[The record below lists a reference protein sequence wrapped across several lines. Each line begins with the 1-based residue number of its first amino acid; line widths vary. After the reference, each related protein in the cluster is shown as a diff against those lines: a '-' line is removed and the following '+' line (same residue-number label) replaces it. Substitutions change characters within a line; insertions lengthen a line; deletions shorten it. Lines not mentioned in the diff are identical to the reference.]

1 MQSWFVR
8 VLVGVAMIVP
18 ATASGENYY
27 TLIVVG
33 ATGGPSYVETFDRWR
48 QTLVT
53 ALRSQE
59 GFRDGHL
66 IVLSE
71 TPGPG
76 VGRAS
81 QAGVAQAVETL
92 ADRMT
97 ADSVLLIVLL
107 GHGTYDGVDAKFNL
121 VGPDLEASAWDALL
135 DSLPGR
141 IVVVNTTAAS
151 APFVRRL
158 AQTGRVV
165 ISATESAVQ
174 RYDTIFPE
182 FFVRALA
189 EAAADTDKNGRV
201 SVWEAFEF
209 TSAEVRRWYQQ
220 QGRLATER
228 SILDDTGD
236 GVGRDVDQR
245 GQDGAVA
252 ARTYVGAGVE
262 VSAVVADP
270 SLTPLVVQRD
280 ELEAAVAEL
289 QARKE
294 TMDADAYTV
303 ELERLLVDLAKVSRA
318 IRRRLTTS

>member
-1 MQSWFVR
+1 MRSWVVT
-8 VLVGVAMIVP
+8 VLVGVAVLVP
-18 ATASGENYY
+18 ATVSGEDYY

-33 ATGGPSYVETFDRWR
+33 ASGDPSYVETFDRWR

-59 GFRDGHL
+59 GFRDDHL
-66 IVLSE
+66 MVLSE
-71 TPGPG
+71 TPGPS

-81 QAGVAQAVETL
+81 QEGVAQAVESL
-92 ADRMT
+92 GDRMT
-97 ADSVLLIVLL
+97 SSSVLLIVLL
-107 GHGTYDGVDAKFNL
+107 GHGTYDGVDAKFNI

-135 DSLPGR
+135 DTLPGR
-141 IVVVNTTAAS
+141 VVMVNTTSAS

-158 AQTGRVV
+158 AQSGRVV
-165 ISATESAVQ
+165 ISATESTVQ

-182 FFVRALA
+182 FFVKALA

-236 GVGRDVDQR
+236 GVGHDVDQR

-252 ARTYVGAGVE
+252 ARTYVGASVA
-262 VSAVVADP
+262 VSAVVTDP
-270 SLTPLVVQRD
+270 SLTPLVVQRE
-280 ELEAAVAEL
+280 ELEGAVAEL
-289 QARKE
+289 TARKG
-294 TMDADAYTV
+294 TMDAEAYTA
-303 ELERLLVDLAKVSRA
+303 ELERLLVDLARVSRE

>member
-1 MQSWFVR
+1 MVFDVSLPLIGVLDLAIDDPDGLPADDRRYALLDPPEPASLAIVANGGRLGAGAFYLERALRAGEEISAVR
-8 VLVGVAMIVP
+8 LHPLSPRALTEQALTDHDAVVLVG
-18 ATASGENYY
+18 TEG
-27 TLIVVG
+27 L
-33 ATGGPSYVETFDRWR
+33 DR
-48 QTLVT
+48 
-53 ALRSQE
+53 
-59 GFRDGHL
+59 
-66 IVLSE
+66 
-71 TPGPG
+71 PGRG
-76 VGRAS
+76 WVF
-81 QAGVAQAVETL
+81 QF
-92 ADRMT
+92 ADH
-97 ADSVLLIVLL
+97 A
-107 GHGTYDGVDAKFNL
+107 
-121 VGPDLEASAWDALL
+121 
-135 DSLPGR
+135 LPGR

-236 GVGRDVDQR
+236 GVERDVDQR

-280 ELEAAVAEL
+280 ELEVAVAEL
-289 QARKE
+289 QAQKE
-294 TMDADAYTV
+294 TMDAEAYTA
-303 ELERLLVDLAKVSRA
+303 ELERLVVDLAKVSRE
-318 IRRRLTTS
+318 IRRLTTS

>member
-1 MQSWFVR
+1 MRSWFVR
-8 VLVGVAMIVP
+8 MLVGVSVLVP
-18 ATASGENYY
+18 AIASGESYY

-33 ATGGPSYVETFDRWR
+33 ASGGPSYVETFDRWR

-53 ALRSQE
+53 TLRSQD

-81 QAGVAQAVETL
+81 QEGVAQAVETL

-121 VGPDLEASAWDALL
+121 VGPDLEASAWDGLL
-135 DSLPGR
+135 DTLPGR

-151 APFVRRL
+151 APFIRRL

-174 RYDTIFPE
+174 RYDTMFPE

-209 TSAEVRRWYQQ
+209 TRAEVRRWYQQ

-236 GVGRDVDQR
+236 GVGRDVDE
-245 GQDGAVA
+245 QDGAVA

-280 ELEAAVAEL
+280 ELEEAVAEL
-289 QARKE
+289 RARKE
-294 TMDADAYTV
+294 TMDAEAYTA
-303 ELERLLVDLAKVSRA
+303 ELERLLVDLAKVSRE